1 MVAEAPALQAA
12 LHADQCF
19 VAGRG
24 GRLVRAAGKA
34 SAVSGVFTSVAELKA
49 AIHQSIEAHNAVNN
63 AKPGAIKNKL
73 N

>member
-1 MVAEAPALQAA
+1 
-12 LHADQCF
+12 
-19 VAGRG
+19 VAGRR